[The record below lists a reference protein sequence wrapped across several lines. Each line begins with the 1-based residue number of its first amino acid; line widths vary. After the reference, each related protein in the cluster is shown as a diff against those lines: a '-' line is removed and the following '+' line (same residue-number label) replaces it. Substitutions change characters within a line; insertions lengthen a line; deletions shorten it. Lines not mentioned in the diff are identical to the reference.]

1 MGYKNGA
8 KYTLSD
14 YADMCLKTAILERK
28 YLDKTFGELV
38 ESKEKRK
45 I

>member
-1 MGYKNGA
+1 MEYKNDA

-14 YADMCLKTAILERK
+14 YADMCLKTAIFERK
-28 YLDKTFGELV
+28 YPDKTFGELV